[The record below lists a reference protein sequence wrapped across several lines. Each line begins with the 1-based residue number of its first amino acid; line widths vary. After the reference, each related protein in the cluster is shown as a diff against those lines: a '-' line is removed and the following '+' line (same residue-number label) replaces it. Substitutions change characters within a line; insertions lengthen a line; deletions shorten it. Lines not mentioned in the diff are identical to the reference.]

1 MRVERRRER
10 EGVREREK
18 ERRKNG
24 RECACE
30 RVWEGK
36 SETERIKISQRLG
49 NGHVGS
55 RTFRTRRSDAFN
67 YSRFE
72 ISIYRIFIKM
82 LFFFFFKSTIFIC
95 CFVSLLPRWCYF
107 SLPLSISLSL
117 PPSLSISLSLFLFLL
132 YSFPWNTSF
141 FTTATKRESG
151 TMIFLGGHDGESIS
165 SGILDV
171 TASREEKKE
180 NRKESATERA
190 RRNTR
195 LPPPVSGLYLCF
207 ILYYIYIYIIYINI
221 YKT

>member
-1 MRVERRRER
+1 M
-10 EGVREREK
+10 GTL
-18 ERRKNG
+18 G
-24 RECACE
+24 RELSE
-30 RVWEGK
+30 RDDRMHLIIRDSK
-36 SETERIKISQRLG
+36 
-49 NGHVGS
+49 
-55 RTFRTRRSDAFN
+55 FRYIEFSLRC
-67 YSRFE
+67 YS
-72 ISIYRIFIKM
+72 
-82 LFFFFFKSTIFIC
+82 FFFLNRQFLSVASYR
-95 CFVSLLPRWCYF
+95 CFHGGVISL
-107 SLPLSISLSL
+107 SLSLSLSL
-117 PPSLSISLSLFLFLL
+117 PPSLSISLSFSLFLFLL

-207 ILYYIYIYIIYINI
+207 ILYYIYIYIIYINMYI
-221 YKT
+221 NIFNLFI